1 MIYLVYKGIKKKE
14 MKEIYKNWEIRK
26 SDYAVGYYE
35 ATNLN
40 DCDACMI
47 HAKSVEEIKTEID
60 ENEYDELE
68 ADSFINIEKDVHH
81 PDQY

>member
-1 MIYLVYKGIKKKE
+1 MRAS
-14 MKEIYKNWEIRK
+14 EIYKNWEITK

-60 ENEYDELE
+60 EILLDN
-68 ADSFINIEKDVHH
+68 
-81 PDQY
+81 

>member
-1 MIYLVYKGIKKKE
+1 MVYTFMNGNLNLKKRE

-40 DCDACMI
+40 DCDANMI
-47 HAKSVEEIKTEID
+47 IAKRIEEIKTEID
-60 ENEYDELE
+60 EILLDN
-68 ADSFINIEKDVHH
+68 
-81 PDQY
+81 

>member
-1 MIYLVYKGIKKKE
+1 MRRGSS
-14 MKEIYKNWEIRK
+14 EIYKNWEIIK
-26 SDYAVGYYE
+26 SPYAVGYYE

-40 DCDACMI
+40 DCDADMI
-47 HAKSVEEIKTEID
+47 IAKSVEEIKTEID

>member
-1 MIYLVYKGIKKKE
+1 

-40 DCDACMI
+40 DCDADMI
-47 HAKSVEEIKTEID
+47 IAKSVEEIKTEID
-60 ENEYDELE
+60 EKILE
-68 ADSFINIEKDVHH
+68 
-81 PDQY
+81 

>member
-1 MIYLVYKGIKKKE
+1 MRAS
-14 MKEIYKNWEIRK
+14 EIYKNWEIRK

-40 DCDACMI
+40 DCDANMI
-47 HAKSVEEIKTEID
+47 IAKRIEEIKTEID

-68 ADSFINIEKDVHH
+68 ADLFINIEKDVHH

>member
-1 MIYLVYKGIKKKE
+1 MRAR
-14 MKEIYKNWEIRK
+14 EIYKNWEIRE
-26 SDYAVGYYE
+26 SDYAIGYYE

-40 DCDACMI
+40 DCDASM
-47 HAKSVEEIKTEID
+47 KYGESVEEIKTEID

>member
-1 MIYLVYKGIKKKE
+1 

-40 DCDACMI
+40 DCDAFMKYG
-47 HAKSVEEIKTEID
+47 KSVEEIKTEID
-60 ENEYDELE
+60 EDE
-68 ADSFINIEKDVHH
+68 
-81 PDQY
+81 

>member
-1 MIYLVYKGIKKKE
+1 

-26 SDYAVGYYE
+26 SDYAVDYYE

-40 DCDACMI
+40 DCDAFI
-47 HAKSVEEIKTEID
+47 KYGKSVEEIMTEINED
-60 ENEYDELE
+60 EYHELE
-68 ADSFINIEKDVHH
+68 ADRFINTEKDEHH